1 MKITKKANK
10 GSPAPLLEKRLF
22 KLHHLLDL
30 DELNRQELEQILDT
44 TAAMKEVLSREIKKV
59 PALRGKTLFT
69 LFYEPSTRTRASFE
83 QAGKILS
90 ADVINLSAG
99 TSSMMKGES
108 LVDTGRTLQALGA
121 DVVIL
126 RHPQSGAPYL
136 LAQNVDVSIVNAG
149 DGYHAHPTQALL
161 DLYTIRERLGRIEGL
176 KVAIVGDILHSRVA
190 RSNIWG
196 LTTMGAQVVLCG
208 PPTLMPSV
216 FNGVSPVYEGP
227 KGFGL
232 PLLSVETDLA
242 RALEDADVVMAL
254 RLQKERQQ
262 GGLLPSLREY
272 INLYQI
278 NRKQLSRA
286 RPNALVL
293 HPGPVNEGVEI
304 ATDVAYGAQSV
315 IQEQVTNGVAVRMA
329 ILYMIAGGKK

>member
-1 MKITKKANK
+1 MKITKKANR
-10 GSPAPLLEKRLF
+10 GSPAPLLGKRLF

-30 DELNRQELEQILDT
+30 DELTRQELEQILDT

-99 TSSMMKGES
+99 TSSVMKGES
-108 LVDTGRTLQALGA
+108 LVDTARTLQALGA

-161 DLYTIRERLGRIEGL
+161 DLYTIRERLGHI
-176 KVAIVGDILHSRVA
+176 
-190 RSNIWG
+190 
-196 LTTMGAQVVLCG
+196 
-208 PPTLMPSV
+208 
-216 FNGVSPVYEGP
+216 
-227 KGFGL
+227 
-232 PLLSVETDLA
+232 
-242 RALEDADVVMAL
+242 
-254 RLQKERQQ
+254 
-262 GGLLPSLREY
+262 
-272 INLYQI
+272 
-278 NRKQLSRA
+278 
-286 RPNALVL
+286 
-293 HPGPVNEGVEI
+293 
-304 ATDVAYGAQSV
+304 
-315 IQEQVTNGVAVRMA
+315 
-329 ILYMIAGGKK
+329 